1 MHGTRRQFCA
11 AKQRPYKF
19 RRSAKQQNIAQ
30 KDKVEGKESE
40 EDFTRVR
47 HLPSVLSCTEFSKHK
62 RAIPVD
68 EFRDKIKNNTGDYDV
83 HCGDTQRSN

>member
-1 MHGTRRQFCA
+1 MHGARRQFYA

-40 EDFTRVR
+40 EDFTRMR
-47 HLPSVLSCTEFSKHK
+47 HLSSDLSFTFLRTEFSKHE
-62 RAIPVD
+62 RTISID
-68 EFRDKIKNNTGDYDV
+68 EFRYKVKNNTSDYDV
-83 HCGDTQRSN
+83 HG